1 MTVVMKRDLFG
12 EEYAVNLRKCIHC
25 GEEKSETD
33 FAERCKR
40 NNHIEYRNE
49 CKQCLGEK
57 TRITTRLKR
66 ENPPPLDP
74 NYQCPICLKTSD
86 DLWNRGS
93 YANTKISKKTIFVL
107 DHDHITGKFRGY
119 ICDRCNTSLGA
130 IEDNLE
136 NIGRMVTYLKE
147 HGDVSKHKDIW

>member
-1 MTVVMKRDLFG
+1 MTVVIKRDLFG

-49 CKQCLGEK
+49 CKQCLCEK
-57 TRITTRLKR
+57 NRITTRLKR
-66 ENPPPLDP
+66 DNPPPRDS

-119 ICDRCNTSLGA
+119 ICDRCNTGLGA

-147 HGDVSKHKDIW
+147 

>member
-1 MTVVMKRDLFG
+1 MSVVMKTNVFG
-12 EEYAVNLRKCIHC
+12 EEYAENLRKCIHC
-25 GEEKSETD
+25 GEEKPETY

-49 CKQCLGEK
+49 CKQCIGNNDK
-57 TRITTRLKR
+57 KRRRLIR
-66 ENPPPLDP
+66 DNPPPSDP

-86 DLWNRGS
+86 DLWDRGS
-93 YANTKISKKTIFVL
+93 YKNTKVNKKTIFVL

-119 ICDRCNTSLGA
+119 ICDRCNTGLGA

-136 NIGRMVTYLKE
+136 NIDRMVTYLKE
-147 HGDVSKHKDIW
+147 